1 MDSLDPTV
9 RIALALFAG
18 YLLGSIPSAAWI
30 ARVFHKVDIRSVG
43 SRNPG
48 MTNVLRTLGWKPALP
63 VALVDA
69 GKGILAVWVGCLL
82 TGSERWGLATGAAA
96 VIGHTF
102 TCFDAF
108 KGGKGVLTGFGVFVY
123 FAPWSALAG
132 LLAFFLAVG
141 FTRFISLGSIMA
153 ALVMPLAM
161 VLEITLGGRRDLIP
175 VLYVA
180 VLICGF
186 VIVRHRANLVRLV
199 NGTENRF
206 GGKPTLVQEADAHG
220 KS

>member
-1 MDSLDPTV
+1 MIGNPLLQISL
-9 RIALALFAG
+9 ALAAG
-18 YLLGSIPSAAWI
+18 YLLGSIPTATWI
-30 ARVFHKVDIRSVG
+30 AKIFYGVDITAVG

-63 VALVDA
+63 VALLDA
-69 GKGILAVWVGCLL
+69 GKGLLAAWSGAAL
-82 TGSERWGLATGAAA
+82 TGRPAWGLAAGVAA
-96 VIGHTF
+96 VIGHSF
-102 TCFDAF
+102 TCFAGF
-108 KGGKGVLTGFGVFVY
+108 KGGKGVLTGFGVFLY

-132 LLAFFLAVG
+132 LLTWSVVVAA
-141 FTRFISLGSIMA
+141 TRYVSLGSILA

-161 VLEITLGGRRDLIP
+161 VGEITWGGRRDLIP

-186 VIVRHRANLVRLV
+186 VIIRHRANLARLA
-199 NGTENRF
+199 NGTESRL
-206 GGKPTLVQEADAHG
+206 GGRPAPRQEAEAHG

>member
-1 MDSLDPTV
+1 MASPV
-9 RIALALFAG
+9 QPIVLALLGG
-18 YLLGSIPSAAWI
+18 YLLGSIPSATWI
-30 ARVFHKVDIRSVG
+30 ARIFYGVDITRVG

-63 VALVDA
+63 VALLDA
-69 GKGILAVWVGCLL
+69 GKGLLAAWVGASL
-82 TGSERWGLATGAAA
+82 TRNPAWGLAAGVAA
-96 VIGHTF
+96 VIGHSF
-102 TCFDAF
+102 TCFAGF

-132 LLAFFLAVG
+132 LLTWSVVVAV
-141 FTRFISLGSIMA
+141 TRYVSLGSILA

-161 VLEITLGGRRDLIP
+161 VLEITWGGRRDLIP

-186 VIVRHRANLVRLV
+186 VIIRHRANMVRLA
-199 NGTENRF
+199 NGTESRL
-206 GGKPTLVQEADAHG
+206 GAKPAPAPGQEA
-220 KS
+220 